1 MKRILAAFMAIV
13 IFFSILSINAAA
25 EEPSAETSSDSSV
38 LYNLQTKSFI
48 VEKNAD
54 NEIFCG
60 FLPRLMICVLLA
72 ESGEDLETE
81 ITVAENT
88 RKNTPQYSSADIK
101 DGERISL
108 GDLMNAVLVGNSQ
121 EASVALAF
129 HLSEDGTL
137 ESVIKKINEKAEIIG
152 AENTIFTNV
161 TGYYD
166 SSNPGKTTARDVAII
181 CSYAIELDYIL
192 VRSDIT
198 FTMLTVDGVTRPLYT

>member
-60 FLPRLMICVLLA
+60 FLPRLMICVLLV

-88 RKNTPQYSSADIK
+88 RKNTPQ
-101 DGERISL
+101 
-108 GDLMNAVLVGNSQ
+108 
-121 EASVALAF
+121 
-129 HLSEDGTL
+129 
-137 ESVIKKINEKAEIIG
+137 
-152 AENTIFTNV
+152 
-161 TGYYD
+161 
-166 SSNPGKTTARDVAII
+166 
-181 CSYAIELDYIL
+181 
-192 VRSDIT
+192 
-198 FTMLTVDGVTRPLYT
+198 